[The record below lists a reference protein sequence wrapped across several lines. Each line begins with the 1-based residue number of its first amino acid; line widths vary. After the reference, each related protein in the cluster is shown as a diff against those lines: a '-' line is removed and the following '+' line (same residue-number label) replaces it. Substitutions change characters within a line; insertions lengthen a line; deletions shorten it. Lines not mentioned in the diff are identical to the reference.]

1 MYLKIAL
8 VLYRIVKTERQTKS
22 GYGMKRVLYG
32 YQEGIRSPAGGR
44 IPSFCL
50 YALRLGGFL

>member
-22 GYGMKRVLYG
+22 GYGIKECCMDIRKVSALLQEDG
-32 YQEGIRSPAGGR
+32 YLL
-44 IPSFCL
+44 FVCMH
-50 YALRLGGFL
+50 

>member
-1 MYLKIAL
+1 MYLKIAF
-8 VLYRIVKTERQTKS
+8 VLYRIVKTERQTK
-22 GYGMKRVLYG
+22 YAIKRVLYG